1 MSETH
6 SQKRSVGE
14 TINTWMQ
21 IVGICIAAAWGVY
34 TFVFKEITVPK
45 SAPVNIS
52 INLQLKK
59 LGTGSSNKANL
70 MAVEMNIS
78 ATNPSTREIHLL
90 TSAWSARGIRIGV
103 AERDQTNFTKAI
115 EDALR
120 ESNGLDT
127 VQRHA
132 VAKERSMVAAGPLF
146 VDADLKPNEKVART
160 IIIYVPR
167 DDYDFVEVSAAM
179 PSAEGV
185 SRIALEWVFDK
196 EYDDLKPV
204 FYRVNKNGNRTPI
217 KESDAS
223 SDKRVKLQW
232 TLAGSQISLW
242 P

>member
-1 MSETH
+1 MTQTH
-6 SQKRSVGE
+6 SQKRTVGE
-14 TINTWMQ
+14 TLNTWVQ
-21 IVGICIAAAWGVY
+21 IAGICIAAAWGVY

-78 ATNPSTREIHLL
+78 ATNPSTREIHVLP
-90 TSAWSARGIRIGV
+90 SAWNARGIRIGV
-103 AERDQTNFTKAI
+103 AETDQTNFTKAI

-120 ESNGLDT
+120 DTTNIDT

-132 VAKERSMVAAGPLF
+132 VAEERLMVAAGLLF
-146 VDADLKPNEKVART
+146 ADASLKPNEKVART

-179 PSAEGV
+179 LSVEDV

-204 FYRVNKNGNRTPI
+204 YYRVNKNGNRSPI

-232 TLAGSQISLW
+232 TLASSQISLW